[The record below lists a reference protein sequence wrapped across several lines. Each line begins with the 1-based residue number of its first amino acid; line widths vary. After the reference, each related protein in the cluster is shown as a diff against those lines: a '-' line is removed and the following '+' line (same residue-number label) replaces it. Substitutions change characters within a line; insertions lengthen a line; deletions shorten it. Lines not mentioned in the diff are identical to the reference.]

1 MARELRKYVRK
12 QSKDEIIAMK
22 KLNKKSKSNQIKN
35 NLDKETIKLI
45 IKEMAGLYFVN
56 FYRKNSK
63 ILKKLAKL

>member
-1 MARELRKYVRK
+1 
-12 QSKDEIIAMK
+12 MK

-45 IKEMAGLYFVN
+45 TKEMAGLYFVN